1 MSQTNQHRRQL
12 LKVGAGVP
20 VVLTVQSGTAVAASS
35 SMCITKDASPPVAN
49 NLASSSEGSDNW
61 LRCAVTQVDLLHR
74 ASSTT
79 ASYVI
84 TDVVGTGSSTAG
96 GTTTPALACPTDD
109 SFYMKVNV
117 GTDTVPGT
125 GDANFPQMIPST
137 SVSTTDVTKPYAL
150 VAGSEVTKAGLVFYD
165 SASKDISGFSWLNP
179 APKGQQI
186 TVSCLNSFA

>member
-150 VAGSEVTKAGLVFYD
+150 VAGSVATKAGLVFYD